1 MVNGTPVK
9 VMLIIAA
16 GNVSGPTKGLFQ
28 LMENSNL
35 AKVNYHLYAIQY
47 NGAQESVFLTAVRDR
62 GIQVSFLAQ
71 WNKSYLYLVR
81 QVVREVRENR
91 FAIVQ
96 THGYKPT
103 FLGFF
108 ARMLCKVKWI
118 CFMHGTTCEN
128 TKVRIYN
135 LIDNILQTAAHRT
148 VLVSQS
154 QRDRVFGGH
163 NGCRVQVV
171 HNAVDPRQ
179 PMPRSANASPLRARF
194 AIPDNGR
201 IVVAVGRLSPEK
213 GLDVLLD
220 AFALLVCQCDNV
232 HLVLVGDGQER
243 HALEEQRSRLQ
254 LGDLVHFAGYT
265 ETPGDYV
272 AESDVLALSSRSE
285 GIPNA
290 VLEAMAMGKPVV
302 ATAVGGVPE
311 IIEDGVSGR
320 LVPPERPDLIA
331 RALSEVLMDANVYNR
346 LAAQGKRRVE
356 EAFSI
361 RSRVD
366 RLQSLY
372 EDIVRS

>member
-1 MVNGTPVK
+1 
-9 VMLIIAA
+9 
-16 GNVSGPTKGLFQ
+16 
-28 LMENSNL
+28 
-35 AKVNYHLYAIQY
+35 
-47 NGAQESVFLTAVRDR
+47 
-62 GIQVSFLAQ
+62 
-71 WNKSYLYLVR
+71 
-81 QVVREVRENR
+81 
-91 FAIVQ
+91 
-96 THGYKPT
+96 
-103 FLGFF
+103 
-108 ARMLCKVKWI
+108 
-118 CFMHGTTCEN
+118 
-128 TKVRIYN
+128 
-135 LIDNILQTAAHRT
+135 
-148 VLVSQS
+148 
-154 QRDRVFGGH
+154 
-163 NGCRVQVV
+163 
-171 HNAVDPRQ
+171 
-179 PMPRSANASPLRARF
+179 
-194 AIPDNGR
+194 
-201 IVVAVGRLSPEK
+201 
-213 GLDVLLD
+213 
-220 AFALLVCQCDNV
+220 
-232 HLVLVGDGQER
+232 VGDGQER